1 MGGGSRQRDV
11 GPRSLGGSGAWNSG
25 AVGGWIRR
33 DRGASAPESSHLS
46 RSGRQG
52 VNMRV
57 SRIVF
62 RLGLAALLSAAA
74 WANDAALTDDAFY
87 ANGNAGH
94 FGASPLVNVGGPS
107 NFLGL
112 FQFTLG
118 TLPAGTTAAMVSDAR
133 LRLYVKSV
141 GTSGSVDLWAASGA
155 WTEATVTG
163 SGGPPPPTPGT
174 LLVANVPVTTPNVY
188 IQIDVTAQVKAW
200 LNGATNNGFI
210 VVPNPISTF
219 VSFDSKESTS
229 TSHPAVLEINLFGAS
244 GAAGA
249 HGPTG
254 ATRGT
259 GPPRATPTTRP
270 PRVPP
275 RARPPPPAAGPPAGP
290 PAPPRPARA

>member
-94 FGASPLVNVGGPS
+94 FGASPIVNVGGPS

-112 FQFTLG
+112 FQFNLG
-118 TLPAGTTAAMVSDAR
+118 TLPAGTTAAMVSAPR
-133 LRLYVKSV
+133 LMLYVKSV
-141 GTSGSVDLWAASGA
+141 GPPGSVDLWAASGA

-163 SGGPPPPTPGT
+163 RGGAPPPTPGT
-174 LLVANVPVTTPNVY
+174 TLGGKGAGTAPNDDHQNHV
-188 IQIDVTAQVKAW
+188 QGQTK
-200 LNGATNNGFI
+200 
-210 VVPNPISTF
+210 
-219 VSFDSKESTS
+219 
-229 TSHPAVLEINLFGAS
+229 
-244 GAAGA
+244 
-249 HGPTG
+249 
-254 ATRGT
+254 
-259 GPPRATPTTRP
+259 
-270 PRVPP
+270 
-275 RARPPPPAAGPPAGP
+275 
-290 PAPPRPARA
+290 ARA